1 VTAADEDPRVPWD
14 VIDRVMLFAWLEGS
28 VRDHLSLYLS
38 LAGVCS
44 HLRGR
49 VRAIAQQY
57 MFYRGPQDR
66 SLYSRLLIPPGQPIA
81 EFHVQFPSYS
91 VKRNEWLTAELSRLQ
106 PGFHHSEFATEQNI
120 TFVTST
126 IYVYPPYWVTSGRH
140 ASHETRSLDIMQNLL
155 SAFTPLRPCRVVLV
169 NISPQILCDES
180 PERLDDS
187 SICRL
192 TLDVAQG
199 DVYGWTRWS
208 SSKFS
213 LREMAPHLTH
223 LSIISSSTPLK
234 PLLPLPARIEELVLD
249 IPIGIPGA
257 PKGNL
262 HSWGLMSALKQQ
274 LQLSDRAKAQFR
286 LVLLTGLEDP
296 VGWLEVSLLAREMGI
311 RLERRI
317 VH

>member
-1 VTAADEDPRVPWD
+1 VPWD
-14 VIDRVMLFAWLEGS
+14 AIDRIILFAWLEDS
-28 VRDHLSLYLS
+28 VRDRLALYLS

-49 VRAIAQQY
+49 VRSIAQQY
-57 MFYRGPQDR
+57 MFYRGLQDR
-66 SLYSRLLIPPGQPIA
+66 RFYSRLLISPGQPIA

-91 VKRNEWLTAELSRLQ
+91 AMRNEWLTTELSRLQ

-126 IYVYPPYWVTSGRH
+126 IYVYPPYWNLSGRH
-140 ASHETRSLDIMQNLL
+140 TGNETRSLDIMQSLL
-155 SAFTPLRPCRVVLV
+155 SAFAPLHPRRLVLV
-169 NISPQILCDES
+169 NISPHILCDQS
-180 PERLDDS
+180 PERRNGS

-192 TLDVAQG
+192 TLDIAQG
-199 DVYGWTRWS
+199 DVYGWTNWS
-208 SSKFS
+208 RSKFS

-223 LSIISSSTPLK
+223 LSVISSSTPLK
-234 PLLPLPARIEELVLD
+234 PLLPLPARMEELVLD
-249 IPIGIPGA
+249 IPVGIPGA

-262 HSWGLMSALKQQ
+262 HSWGLMSALKQR
-274 LQLSDRAKAQFR
+274 LQLSDEAKAQFR

-296 VGWLEVSLLAREMGI
+296 VGWLDVSLLAREMGI